1 MKENIGKSLKALRLL
16 HKLTQK
22 QISEVL
28 NIPTSTYINW
38 EKGLREPNIFN
49 LKRISLYYKVSL
61 NDLLANNSDFSQ
73 NTIHPKNLNDYL
85 IPNLSEELIRNNLKE
100 NLKFLRVFKGKT
112 RKEIASDLSVA
123 PSGYTNWEYGYRQ
136 PDFTTLKKISVYHD
150 IDVHTL
156 VSSKLTE
163 YDLLK
168 ITGESK
174 DELISRF
181 SRDLYER
188 YSKIPDEYKPD
199 VKKQLCQH
207 VNPTKKQGFDD

>member
-1 MKENIGKSLKALRLL
+1 MKKNIGTNLKTLRFL

-28 NIPTSTYINW
+28 NVPTSTYINW

-61 NDLLANNSDFSQ
+61 NDLLADCSDFSR
-73 NTIHPKNLNDYL
+73 NIIHPINSNDYL

-112 RKEIASDLSVA
+112 RKEMAANLSVA

-136 PDFTTLKKISVYHD
+136 PDFTTLKKLSIYHD
-150 IDVHTL
+150 IDIDTL

-188 YSKIPDEYKPD
+188 YSKIPDEYKAG
-199 VKKQLCQH
+199 VRKKLCQH
-207 VNPTKKQGFDD
+207 VNRSKKHDSDS